1 MEGGYCS
8 SPVRLPW
15 SGVFCSLSGR
25 CPARWSWSG
34 GSRPTPCC
42 SAARSWRRP
51 SGCAAGI
58 RYRSRGWR
66 RRAPS
71 QDMGNPQMTTLAAG
85 STLPPEADDRVEEA
99 SRESFPASDPPAWT
113 PVTGERVGAG
123 AKVSDPPEERDADEG
138 GPDGG
143 AAEHPDRLRQEI
155 ATLREQ
161 LLYALAEQENLRR
174 RAERERA
181 EAVRFTAAEIVTD
194 LLSTADN
201 LRRAIESL
209 PPSPSGTGDQ
219 SGTSAIAQ
227 TLLAGVV
234 ATERA
239 MLDAFARHGIA
250 PIKPEPGAPFDPQRH
265 HAIFQVVDGRY
276 PAGTVAQILQP
287 GFAYHD
293 RVLRPALVGVAAD
306 SKGGGG

>member
-1 MEGGYCS
+1 
-8 SPVRLPW
+8 
-15 SGVFCSLSGR
+15 
-25 CPARWSWSG
+25 
-34 GSRPTPCC
+34 
-42 SAARSWRRP
+42 
-51 SGCAAGI
+51 
-58 RYRSRGWR
+58 
-66 RRAPS
+66 
-71 QDMGNPQMTTLAAG
+71 MTTPPAG

-99 SRESFPASDPPAWT
+99 SRESFPASDPPAWI
-113 PVTGERVGAG
+113 PVTGEKAEAG
-123 AKVSDPPEERDADEG
+123 A
-138 GPDGG
+138 PDGG
-143 AAEHPDRLRQEI
+143 GPEHPDRLRQEI
-155 ATLREQ
+155 ASLRDQ
-161 LLYALAEQENLRR
+161 LLRALAEQENLRR

-181 EAVRFTAAEIVTD
+181 EAVRFAAAEIVTD

-219 SGTSAIAQ
+219 SGTGAMAQ

-239 MLDAFARHGIA
+239 MLDAFARHGIT
-250 PIKPEPGAPFDPQRH
+250 PIKPEPGEPFDRQRH